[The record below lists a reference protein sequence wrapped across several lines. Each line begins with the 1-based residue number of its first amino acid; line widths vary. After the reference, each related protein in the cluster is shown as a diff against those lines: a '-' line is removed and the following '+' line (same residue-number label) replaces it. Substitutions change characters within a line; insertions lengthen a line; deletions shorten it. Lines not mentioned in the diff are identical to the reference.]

1 MSNWITGLEAFL
13 DPAVLILTPIGVL
26 LGALIGAVP
35 GLSATVGIAIFLPFT
50 FAMDPLAGLVLL
62 LGIYNGACYAG
73 SIPAILLRAPGTP
86 ASAATVV
93 DGYAMTLRGQA
104 GRALSVS
111 LVASVIGG
119 LISTILMIFL
129 APVVA
134 DFALSFGPPEYFALA
149 VLALA
154 IIASLGDGSIAKGVI
169 SGALGV
175 MIAMVGLDGISGYS
189 RFTFGV
195 SDLNAGMELIPL
207 LVGLFGAAEAFRQIE
222 KRLTG
227 TNKVAKLGTFK
238 IGWPRWRYLSPHMA
252 SGGLIGFIIGS
263 LPGVGGDIGGYVA
276 YNESRRF
283 ARSHRRRFGHGDMRG
298 VAAAESANNSAQV
311 GGLIPT
317 LTLGIPG
324 NAAAAVLMGAL
335 LIQGLQPGPQL
346 FTGNP
351 ELVYGTFIAITAG
364 FIFLLVIGMLSIRLW
379 AQVIRVPPALLWPL
393 VLVLTIIGAYAVRT
407 NPFDVLVMLIAGIV
421 GYFMMKTGWPVAP
434 LLIGVI
440 VGPLAE
446 DNFRRAMIQSGGS
459 YDWALEPLPL
469 ILLVLAVLSVVYS
482 LWQSRRTLAKNAAPK
497 IERRPGQPNSRG
509 QINKGGTGETDRQ
522 SEVRDNDNSDQSS
535 SKNS

>member
-1 MSNWITGLEAFL
+1 MGLEAFL

-26 LGALIGAVP
+26 LGVLIGAVP

-50 FAMDPLAGLVLL
+50 FVLDPLAGLVLL

-73 SIPAILLRAPGTP
+73 SIPAILLRTPGTP

-93 DGYAMTLRGQA
+93 DGYAMTMRGQA

-111 LVASVIGG
+111 LIASVVGG
-119 LISTILMIFL
+119 LISTILMIFF

-154 IIASLGDGSIAKGVI
+154 IIASLGEGSIAKGII
-169 SGALGV
+169 SGAFGV
-175 MIAMVGLDGISGYS
+175 MIAMVGLDGISGFN
-189 RFTFGV
+189 RFTFGIG
-195 SDLNAGMELIPL
+195 DLSAGVQLIPL
-207 LVGLFGAAEAFRQIE
+207 LVGLFGAAEAIRQIE
-222 KRLTG
+222 RRLTG
-227 TNKVAKLGTFK
+227 ASGVARLGTFK
-238 IGWPRWRYLSPHMA
+238 VGWPRWRSLSPHMA
-252 SGGLIGFIIGS
+252 SGGLIGFIIGI

-283 ARSHRRRFGHGDMRG
+283 ARTHRHRFGKGDPRG

-346 FTGNP
+346 FAGSP
-351 ELVYGTFIAITAG
+351 EL
-364 FIFLLVIGMLSIRLW
+364 
-379 AQVIRVPPALLWPL
+379 
-393 VLVLTIIGAYAVRT
+393 
-407 NPFDVLVMLIAGIV
+407 
-421 GYFMMKTGWPVAP
+421 
-434 LLIGVI
+434 
-440 VGPLAE
+440 
-446 DNFRRAMIQSGGS
+446 
-459 YDWALEPLPL
+459 
-469 ILLVLAVLSVVYS
+469 
-482 LWQSRRTLAKNAAPK
+482 
-497 IERRPGQPNSRG
+497 
-509 QINKGGTGETDRQ
+509 
-522 SEVRDNDNSDQSS
+522 
-535 SKNS
+535 

>member
-1 MSNWITGLEAFL
+1 MSDWLVGLDAFL
-13 DPAVLILTPIGVL
+13 EPAVLILTPIGVL

-50 FAMDPLAGLVLL
+50 FVLDPLAGLVLL

-73 SIPAILLRAPGTP
+73 SIPAILLRTPGTP

-93 DGYAMTLRGQA
+93 DGYSMTMKGQA
-104 GRALSVS
+104 GRALSIS
-111 LVASVIGG
+111 LVASVVGG
-119 LISTILMIFL
+119 LISTILMIFF

-134 DFALSFGPPEYFALA
+134 DFALSFGPAEYFALA

-154 IIASLGDGSIAKGVI
+154 IIASLGGGSIAKGII
-169 SGALGV
+169 SGAFGV
-175 MIAMVGLDGISGYS
+175 MIAMVGLDGISGYN
-189 RFTFGV
+189 RFTFGIN
-195 SDLNAGMELIPL
+195 DLSAGLQLVPL
-207 LVGLFGAAEAFRQIE
+207 LVGLFGAAEAIRQIE
-222 KRLTG
+222 RRLTG
-227 TNKVAKLGTFK
+227 ASAVARLGTFK
-238 IGWPRWRYLSPHMA
+238 VGWPRWRYLSPHMA
-252 SGGLIGFIIGS
+252 SGGLIGFVIGI

-283 ARSHRRRFGHGDMRG
+283 AKTHRHRFGQGDTRG

-346 FTGNP
+346 FTGSP
-351 ELVYGTFIAITAG
+351 ELVYGTFIALVAG

-379 AQVIRVPPALLWPL
+379 AQVVRVPPALLWPL

-407 NPFDVLVMLIAGIV
+407 NPFDVLVMLVAGVV

-446 DNFRRAMIQSGGS
+446 QSYRRAMIQAGGS
-459 YDWALEPLPL
+459 FDWLLQPIPLVL
-469 ILLVLAVLSVVYS
+469 IILAVLSVIFS
-482 LWQSRRTLAKNAAPK
+482 IWQAKRDREKNMGHKAVAKAQGEATLQRANHETTQAAADQQDDQPLSR
-497 IERRPGQPNSRG
+497 
-509 QINKGGTGETDRQ
+509 
-522 SEVRDNDNSDQSS
+522 
-535 SKNS
+535 